1 MIRPLLLLVE
11 SEQIKPNLVENLIQE
26 VIIIIAVIQ
35 IFRVNPPADQSV
47 AAEAKVK
54 WTQGEVFKGKGQ
66 VAAGTE
72 LSYPINLNRR
82 ATLKAFFTTGDSDKK
97 LASAVIKADDF
108 NMWKSGAEVQ
118 TFVATGMVPR
128 GTITRVLEPGN
139 YIFVLDN
146 RTGTETIV
154 LKEMDISVE

>member
-1 MIRPLLLLVE
+1 MF
-11 SEQIKPNLVENLIQE
+11 EQRKGTWNYKWSGIIGV

-35 IFRVNPPADQSV
+35 IFRVNPPSQPNT
-47 AAEAKVK
+47 AAETKVK
-54 WTQGEVFKGKGQ
+54 WTEGEVFKGPGQ
-66 VAAGTE
+66 VAAGEE

-82 ATLKAFFTTGDSDKK
+82 ATFKGYFTTGDSAKK
-97 LASAVIKADDF
+97 IASSVIKAEDF
-108 NMWKSGAEVQ
+108 NMWKSGGEVQ
-118 TFVATGMVPR
+118 TFVATEMVPR

-139 YIFVLDN
+139 YVFVLDN

>member
-1 MIRPLLLLVE
+1 MF
-11 SEQIKPNLVENLIQE
+11 EQRKGTWNYKWSGIIGV

-35 IFRVNPPADQSV
+35 IFRVNPPAQQNIP
-47 AAEAKVK
+47 AEAKVK
-54 WTQGEVFKGKGQ
+54 WTDGEVFKGPGQ

-82 ATLKAFFTTGDSDKK
+82 ATFKAYFTTGNSAKK
-97 LASAVIKADDF
+97 LASSVIKAEDF
-108 NMWKSGAEVQ
+108 NMWKSGGEVQ

-146 RTGTETIV
+146 RTGTETMI
-154 LKEMDISVE
+154 LKEIDISVE